1 MASYKEIF
9 EIEKQREGTDQWNV
23 IHLFREGNTY
33 KAYEWSAW
41 LCREFAVSDEQLAQ
55 TGSHRLKPVHKE
67 VKSSSGTIIFVGF
80 PVSSLTKFIPN
91 ENQISFKPVN
101 DTLIDFAIKLPLE
114 LCETGYDSLQQQFSE
129 WKRQFPTKGDDK
141 QPAGKDNSADF
152 LLSLT
157 GIKNQP
163 MRMSD
168 ILAQIVALPVEDITP
183 NEALKVLRILKRQAS
198 ALF

>member
-9 EIEKQREGTDQWNV
+9 EVEKQREGSDQWNV

-41 LCREFAVSDEQLAQ
+41 LCREFAVTDEQMAQ
-55 TGSHRLKPVHKE
+55 AEIHRLKPVHKE

-80 PVSSLTKFIPN
+80 PATSLSKFIPDG
-91 ENQISFKPVN
+91 NQMSFNPVS
-101 DTLIDFAIKLPLE
+101 DTRIDVAIELPPTLGE
-114 LCETGYDSLQQQFSE
+114 MSSESLQRQFSE
-129 WKRQFPTKGDDK
+129 WKKQFPTKGDGK
-141 QPAGKDNSADF
+141 QPAGKDSPADD
-152 LLSLT
+152 LLPLAGT
-157 GIKNQP
+157 RNQP

-183 NEALKVLRILKRQAS
+183 NEALKVLRILKRQCS

>member
-9 EIEKQREGTDQWNV
+9 EVEKQREGTEHWNV

-41 LCREFAVSDEQLAQ
+41 LCREFAVTDDQIAQ
-55 TGSHRLKPVHKE
+55 TSSHRLKPVHKE

-80 PVSSLTKFIPN
+80 PVTSLAKFIPN
-91 ENQISFKPVN
+91 DNQISFKPVS
-101 DTLIDFAIKLPLE
+101 DTLIDVAIELPPSLGE
-114 LCETGYDSLQQQFSE
+114 MSYDSLIQQFSE
-129 WKRQFPTKGDDK
+129 WKKQFPIKGDDK
-141 QPAGKDNSADF
+141 QPTGKDIPADD
-152 LLSLT
+152 LLPLT
-157 GIKNQP
+157 GTKNQP

-183 NEALKVLRILKRQAS
+183 NEALKVLRILKRQCS